1 MSMQYWKYGFFS
13 IIKKPLFNILI
24 ILEIA
29 AILVVGNMAISVYNY
44 RTVIY
49 KPYAEALEHDGYIY
63 LPKATPLIG
72 TLNGAYDEDAL
83 LDKFYKS
90 LRGDLTISETYSY
103 ILHDSSLEYAQDYH
117 SVYALDPHIMS
128 KMCLPLES
136 GRWASNEKD
145 ADGYV
150 EAVATLGAGYNIG
163 DILPTQFGFE
173 IKIVGI
179 IGPDSYMPAI
189 TVPSGDDDVRYMYYV
204 TTEATDYIFV
214 SCSADEALHDAG
226 ARTRS
231 ITYIYYNTEPSKED
245 RAYNESELMK
255 YAINSTYTTTAEIK
269 AKTMDY
275 LNEQGQKMLPILICV
290 FAVVLVELICSV
302 AMHTKEQLRNYGIY
316 FLCGCRWKGS
326 LKISAAYSA
335 IILLGGSIVG
345 TIAYMLFQFTEYAT
359 LFGQSIEWNNLLI
372 TLIIIALML
381 ILSLVIPFFQVRS
394 TTPVETIKENK

>member
-1 MSMQYWKYGFFS
+1 MQYWKYGFFS
-13 IIKKPLFNILI
+13 IVKKPLFNILI
-24 ILEIA
+24 ILELA

-44 RTVIY
+44 RAVAY
-49 KPYAEALEHDGYIY
+49 KPYADVLEHDGYIF
-63 LPKATPLIG
+63 LPKYNPLIG
-72 TLNGAYDEDAL
+72 STNGGYDEKAL

-90 LRGDLTISETYSY
+90 LRGDLTISETYSH
-103 ILHDSSLEYAQDYH
+103 ILHDSSLEYSQDYQ
-117 SVYALDPHIMS
+117 SIYALDSNIMS

-150 EAVATLGAGYNIG
+150 EAVVTSGTGYKLG
-163 DILPTQFGFE
+163 DILLTQYNFD
-173 IKIVGI
+173 IKVVGI

-189 TVPSGDDDVRYMYYV
+189 SITSGEDDIRYMYDI
-204 TTEATDYIFV
+204 TEEFTDKVFV
-214 SCSADEALHDAG
+214 SCSADKVLHDPCY
-226 ARTRS
+226 RTRS
-231 ITYIYYNTEPSKED
+231 IVYIYYNTEPSAED
-245 RAYNESELMK
+245 RSYNENQLMK
-255 YAINSTYTTTAEIK
+255 YAVNSTYITTAEMK
-269 AKTMDY
+269 SKTMNY

-335 IILLGGSIVG
+335 IILLGGGIVG
-345 TIAYMLFQFTEYAT
+345 TIAYLLFQSTEYAA
-359 LFGQSIEWNNLLI
+359 LFGQSIEWNNLYL
-372 TLIIIALML
+372 TLAIIAVML